1 MPTGTFI
8 TELLGDDNKIE
19 IPAEVVQRLK
29 LEEGD
34 KIEVLVKKIRSHRLD
49 IRISKNPLYKLL
61 TLVKTGNSK

>member
-61 TLVKTGNSK
+61 TLVKTENSK